1 MEQNNAL
8 ARKFNAASL
17 LRFALPN
24 IAMMMLL
31 SMYTI
36 VDGMFISRF
45 AGTTALSA
53 INMSYP
59 LNCLQMA
66 IGIMLGTGGSAII
79 ARRQGEGRTDE
90 ARRNFTMLI
99 AVALGIGLIFTVFGN
114 LFLNPIL
121 RLLGT
126 SELQWADCRIYTRI
140 QLVFAPMLFLQTAF
154 QTLFVT
160 AGKPGLGLLTSV
172 GGGIT
177 NVVLDWLFMGPM
189 NMGVAG
195 AAIATLGSRVISAV
209 VVFAFLHNPSQEIA
223 VRDYLHIRPDGRR
236 IMRILSLG
244 IPNGIENA
252 MFQFGKLAIQSTVST
267 LGTIAIAAQ
276 AMTNILE
283 NLNGIAA
290 IGIGIGMMTVVG
302 QCLGAGRKDEAIYY
316 IKKLTAVAEI
326 VIVASC
332 ALVFLATKP
341 VTILG
346 GMEPESAKMCL
357 YMVGWITV
365 VKPIV
370 WTLAFIPAYGMRAAG
385 DVRFSM
391 ILSCISMWAFRVTLC
406 IYLCRVHGFGPIAVW
421 IGMFTD
427 WTIRGIVFTFR
438 FMGRRWL
445 AHKVV

>member
-8 ARKFNAASL
+8 AREFNAASL

-66 IGIMLGTGGSAII
+66 TGIMLGTGGSAII

-99 AVALGIGLIFTVFGN
+99 AVALGIGLIFAVFGN

-172 GGGIT
+172 GGGMCPSNLT
-177 NVVLDWLFMGPM
+177 AQHWPLR
-189 NMGVAG
+189 
-195 AAIATLGSRVISAV
+195 AATAHLRWSATLRT
-209 VVFAFLHNPSQEIA
+209 PSP
-223 VRDYLHIRPDGRR
+223 RSCSIR
-236 IMRILSLG
+236 
-244 IPNGIENA
+244 
-252 MFQFGKLAIQSTVST
+252 
-267 LGTIAIAAQ
+267 
-276 AMTNILE
+276 
-283 NLNGIAA
+283 
-290 IGIGIGMMTVVG
+290 
-302 QCLGAGRKDEAIYY
+302 C
-316 IKKLTAVAEI
+316 
-326 VIVASC
+326 SC
-332 ALVFLATKP
+332 ATA
-341 VTILG
+341 
-346 GMEPESAKMCL
+346 AR
-357 YMVGWITV
+357 TV
-365 VKPIV
+365 
-370 WTLAFIPAYGMRAAG
+370 
-385 DVRFSM
+385 
-391 ILSCISMWAFRVTLC
+391 
-406 IYLCRVHGFGPIAVW
+406 
-421 IGMFTD
+421 
-427 WTIRGIVFTFR
+427 
-438 FMGRRWL
+438 
-445 AHKVV
+445 

>member
-66 IGIMLGTGGSAII
+66 TGIMLGTGGSAII

-99 AVALGIGLIFTVFGN
+99 AVALGIGLIFAVFGN

-140 QLVFAPMLFLQTAF
+140 QLVSAPMLFLQTAF

-195 AAIATLGSRVISAV
+195 AAIATCLGYCV
-209 VVFAFLHNPSQEIA
+209 PSIIGLVYFTKNRTGSLYFVPFKFDGATLAAACGNGSSEMVSNIANAITTFVLACSLGTYLLSWLTLEPALTLFTPRGSSVYEIA
-223 VRDYLHIRPDGRR
+223 MHGFPIYAVSFLLMGTSIFASSLFTALSDG
-236 IMRILSLG
+236 LVS
-244 IPNGIENA
+244 
-252 MFQFGKLAIQSTVST
+252 AIISFSRT
-267 LGTIAIAAQ
+267 
-276 AMTNILE
+276 
-283 NLNGIAA
+283 
-290 IGIGIGMMTVVG
+290 
-302 QCLGAGRKDEAIYY
+302 
-316 IKKLTAVAEI
+316 
-326 VIVASC
+326 
-332 ALVFLATKP
+332 LVFLVAMLLLLP
-341 VTILG
+341 LILQETG
-346 GMEPESAKMCL
+346 I
-357 YMVGWITV
+357 W
-365 VKPIV
+365 
-370 WTLAFIPAYGMRAAG
+370 LA
-385 DVRFSM
+385 V
-391 ILSCISMWAFRVTLC
+391 
-406 IYLCRVHGFGPIAVW
+406 PIAEALGV
-421 IGMFTD
+421 MVS
-427 WTIRGIVFTFR
+427 VFFLVK
-438 FMGRRWL
+438 GQ
-445 AHKVV
+445 KKYQY

>member
-1 MEQNNAL
+1 
-8 ARKFNAASL
+8 
-17 LRFALPN
+17 
-24 IAMMMLL
+24 MMMLL

-66 IGIMLGTGGSAII
+66 TGIMLGTGGSAII
-79 ARRQGEGRTDE
+79 ARRQERGRTDE

-99 AVALGIGLIFTVFGN
+99 AVALGIGLIFAVFGN

-195 AAIATLGSRVISAV
+195 AAIATCLGYCVPSIVGLVYFTKNRTGSLYFVPFKFDGATLAAACGNGSSEMVSNIANAITTFVFNTLFMRYRGEDGVAAITIAMYFQFVFTAVYFGFSMGVAPVISYKFGEKNIPQLRAYIPH
-209 VVFAFLHNPSQEIA
+209 LH
-223 VRDYLHIRPDGRR
+223 
-236 IMRILSLG
+236 
-244 IPNGIENA
+244 
-252 MFQFGKLAIQSTVST
+252 
-267 LGTIAIAAQ
+267 
-276 AMTNILE
+276 
-283 NLNGIAA
+283 
-290 IGIGIGMMTVVG
+290 
-302 QCLGAGRKDEAIYY
+302 
-316 IKKLTAVAEI
+316 
-326 VIVASC
+326 
-332 ALVFLATKP
+332 
-341 VTILG
+341 
-346 GMEPESAKMCL
+346 
-357 YMVGWITV
+357 
-365 VKPIV
+365 
-370 WTLAFIPAYGMRAAG
+370 
-385 DVRFSM
+385 DVRAGVLARH
-391 ILSCISMWAFRVTLC
+391 ICA
-406 IYLCRVHGFGPIAVW
+406 
-421 IGMFTD
+421 
-427 WTIRGIVFTFR
+427 RG
-438 FMGRRWL
+438 
-445 AHKVV
+445 

>member
-1 MEQNNAL
+1 MEQNNVL

-66 IGIMLGTGGSAII
+66 TGIMLGTGGSAII

-99 AVALGIGLIFTVFGN
+99 AVALGIGLIFAVFGN

-195 AAIATLGSRVISAV
+195 AAIATSATACRPSLVWCISPKTAPEV
-209 VVFAFLHNPSQEIA
+209 CTLCPSNLTAQHWPLRA
-223 VRDYLHIRPDGRR
+223 ATAHLRWSATLRTPSPRSCSIRC
-236 IMRILSLG
+236 SC
-244 IPNGIENA
+244 
-252 MFQFGKLAIQSTVST
+252 
-267 LGTIAIAAQ
+267 AIAAR
-276 AMTNILE
+276 
-283 NLNGIAA
+283 
-290 IGIGIGMMTVVG
+290 TV
-302 QCLGAGRKDEAIYY
+302 
-316 IKKLTAVAEI
+316 
-326 VIVASC
+326 
-332 ALVFLATKP
+332 
-341 VTILG
+341 
-346 GMEPESAKMCL
+346 
-357 YMVGWITV
+357 
-365 VKPIV
+365 
-370 WTLAFIPAYGMRAAG
+370 
-385 DVRFSM
+385 
-391 ILSCISMWAFRVTLC
+391 
-406 IYLCRVHGFGPIAVW
+406 
-421 IGMFTD
+421 
-427 WTIRGIVFTFR
+427 
-438 FMGRRWL
+438 
-445 AHKVV
+445 

>member
-45 AGTTALSA
+45 AG
-53 INMSYP
+53 
-59 LNCLQMA
+59 MA
-66 IGIMLGTGGSAII
+66 TGIMLGTGGSAII

-99 AVALGIGLIFTVFGN
+99 AVALGIGLIFAVFGN

-195 AAIATLGSRVISAV
+195 AAIATCLGYCVPSIVGLVYFTKNRTGSLYFVPFKFDGATLAAACGNGSSEMVSNIANAITTFVFNTLFMRYRGEDGVAAITIAMYFQFVFTAVYFGFSMGVAPVISYKFGEKNIPQLRHIFRICMTFVLACSLGTYV
-209 VVFAFLHNPSQEIA
+209 LSWLTLEPALTLFTPRGSSVYEIA
-223 VRDYLHIRPDGRR
+223 I
-236 IMRILSLG
+236 
-244 IPNGIENA
+244 
-252 MFQFGKLAIQSTVST
+252 
-267 LGTIAIAAQ
+267 
-276 AMTNILE
+276 
-283 NLNGIAA
+283 
-290 IGIGIGMMTVVG
+290 
-302 QCLGAGRKDEAIYY
+302 
-316 IKKLTAVAEI
+316 
-326 VIVASC
+326 
-332 ALVFLATKP
+332 
-341 VTILG
+341 
-346 GMEPESAKMCL
+346 
-357 YMVGWITV
+357 
-365 VKPIV
+365 
-370 WTLAFIPAYGMRAAG
+370 
-385 DVRFSM
+385 
-391 ILSCISMWAFRVTLC
+391 
-406 IYLCRVHGFGPIAVW
+406 HGFPIYAVSFLLM
-421 IGMFTD
+421 GTSS
-427 WTIRGIVFTFR
+427 TAFR
-438 FMGRRWL
+438 FMRSASCSWARVFSRPRCLPRSRMVSCLQSSRFRARLCSSWRCCCSCR
-445 AHKVV
+445 

>member
-8 ARKFNAASL
+8 AREFNAASL

-59 LNCLQMA
+59 LNCRHYARHGRQRYYRPPA
-66 IGIMLGTGGSAII
+66 GRGTH
-79 ARRQGEGRTDE
+79 RRGAPQLHHADCGCVGHRLDF
-90 ARRNFTMLI
+90 RR
-99 AVALGIGLIFTVFGN
+99 VWQSVSE
-114 LFLNPIL
+114 PYP

-195 AAIATLGSRVISAV
+195 AAIATCLGYCVPSIVGLLYFTKNRTGSLYFVPFKFDGATLAAACGNGSSEMVSNIANAITTFVFNTLFMRYRGEDGVAAITIAMYFQFVFTAVYFGFSMGVAPVISYKFGEKNIPQLRHIFRICMTFVLACSLGTYV
-209 VVFAFLHNPSQEIA
+209 LSWLTLEPALTLFTPRGSSVYEIA
-223 VRDYLHIRPDGRR
+223 MHGFPIYAVSFLLMGTSIFASSLFTALSDG
-236 IMRILSLG
+236 LVS
-244 IPNGIENA
+244 
-252 MFQFGKLAIQSTVST
+252 AIISFSRT
-267 LGTIAIAAQ
+267 
-276 AMTNILE
+276 
-283 NLNGIAA
+283 
-290 IGIGIGMMTVVG
+290 
-302 QCLGAGRKDEAIYY
+302 
-316 IKKLTAVAEI
+316 
-326 VIVASC
+326 
-332 ALVFLATKP
+332 LVFLVAMLLLLP
-341 VTILG
+341 LILQ
-346 GMEPESAKMCL
+346 E
-357 YMVGWITV
+357 T
-365 VKPIV
+365 
-370 WTLAFIPAYGMRAAG
+370 
-385 DVRFSM
+385 
-391 ILSCISMWAFRVTLC
+391 
-406 IYLCRVHGFGPIAVW
+406 
-421 IGMFTD
+421 
-427 WTIRGIVFTFR
+427 GI
-438 FMGRRWL
+438 WL
-445 AHKVV
+445 AVPVAEALGVMVSVFFLVKGRKKYQY